1 MKGGAVM
8 MQDLLK
14 ERYPKT
20 MQLRDGTTVTIRP
33 MIAEDEEAL
42 LTFFLVIPAEDRVF
56 LKDDVTKAGVI
67 QNWCKNL
74 DYERVL
80 PLVAE
85 ADGKIVGDA
94 TLHLR
99 RGGWM
104 RHAAKVRVVIDPAFR
119 GKGLG
124 SQIIKELITIAE
136 HTDLEKLDVG
146 LMAEQKT
153 AISAFKDLGF
163 VQVAVFPDHVK
174 DLDGKDRDFVVL
186 VRDLTS
192 VEEIE
197 MPF

>member
-1 MKGGAVM
+1 M
-8 MQDLLK
+8 MHDLLR

-33 MIAEDEEAL
+33 MVADDEEAL
-42 LTFFLVIPAEDRVF
+42 LTFFRGVPVEDRVF
-56 LKDDVTKAGVI
+56 LKDDVTRAEVI
-67 QNWCKNL
+67 ELWCKNL
-74 DYERVL
+74 DHDRVL
-80 PLVAE
+80 PLLAE
-85 ADGKIVGDA
+85 ADGRIVGDA
-94 TLHLR
+94 TLHQR

-124 SQIIKELITIAE
+124 SQLVKELITIAE

-146 LMAEQKT
+146 LMAEQKA

>member
-1 MKGGAVM
+1 M
-8 MQDLLK
+8 MQDLLR

-33 MIAEDEEAL
+33 MVAGDGEAL
-42 LTFFLVIPAEDRVF
+42 LTFFRGIPAEDRVF
-56 LKDDVTKAGVI
+56 LKDDVTRAEVI
-67 QNWCKNL
+67 ELWCKNL
-74 DYERVL
+74 DYDRVL
-80 PLVAE
+80 PLLAE
-85 ADGKIVGDA
+85 ADGRIVGDA
-94 TLHLR
+94 TLHQR
-99 RGGWM
+99 GGGWM
-104 RHAAKVRVVIDPAFR
+104 RHAAKVRVVIEPAFR

-124 SQIIKELITIAE
+124 SQLVKELITIAE

-146 LMAEQKT
+146 LMAEQKA

-186 VRDLTS
+186 VRDLTP